1 MSMRWEDGFEAMT
14 LEQARWVREMR
25 VEQGRTWS
33 WIAEECAEAWGGDW
47 ESIQYAGR
55 EICLRAAT
63 LLGEDGVQEPWH

>member
-1 MSMRWEDGFEAMT
+1 
-14 LEQARWVREMR
+14 MR

-33 WIAEECAEAWGGDW
+33 WIAEECAEAWGGDS